1 MTTTAGT
8 QDGRMLRAEEPTEP
22 LGDFEVDDPYMA
34 WVREQGVPLIEE
46 YAFEDLNALELSPWE
61 PKGGSGAIINI
72 PNRTLPND
80 AHVVEIAPGGKSE
93 PVHHMYETQMYVLSG
108 RGATSIWVDESRK
121 QTFEWKAGSVFAIPL
136 NAWYQLFNGS
146 GAEPARYIAV
156 TSAPPIMRLYR
167 DNHFIFNLPYVFSNR
182 YADDAFNGTGKL
194 YNGRVWESNFIPNA
208 DNMPLYGM
216 PLRGAGGINAQL
228 EMAKNSITAHISEF
242 PVGTYKKA
250 HRHGPGAHLLITGG
264 VGFALIWKEED
275 MSDLVKADWQRGS
288 LYLPTQDSYNEY
300 FHQHF
305 NVGTT
310 PARYINMSPSN
321 SRKYTYQRGIND
333 PSRRGEIRA
342 MVSIKEGGIQLEYED
357 EDPRVHA
364 IFEEELAKH
373 GQQCRMKNL
382 VGWCKTG
389 VPGPE
394 NKKGALEDYD

>member
-1 MTTTAGT
+1 MTTSANT
-8 QDGRMLRAEEPTEP
+8 QDGRMLRAEEPAEP

-34 WVREQGVPLIEE
+34 WVREQGVPLIVE

-72 PNRTLPND
+72 PNRVLPND

-146 GAEPARYIAV
+146 GTEPARYIAV

-182 YADDAFNGTGKL
+182 YADESYNGSGRL
-194 YNGRVWESNFIPNA
+194 YNGRIWESNFIPNA

-228 EMAKNSITAHISEF
+228 EMAKNSLTAHISEF

-250 HRHGPGAHLLITGG
+250 HHHGPGAHLIILSGDA
-264 VGFALIWKEED
+264 GFSLLWNEDDRSDMRKVDWK
-275 MSDLVKADWQRGS
+275 KGS
-288 LYLPTQDSYNEY
+288 MVVVPSERT

-305 NVGTT
+305 NAGTKR
-310 PARYINMSPSN
+310 ARYLALRQGEHGMVPPYGG
-321 SRKYTYQRGIND
+321 SRPGAD
-333 PSRRGEIRA
+333 
-342 MVSIKEGGIQLEYED
+342 VSMKSGGRQIEYED
-357 EDPRVHA
+357 EAREIHDL
-364 IFEEELAKH
+364 FEAELARTGATCH
-373 GQQCRMKNL
+373 MKNFIPY
-382 VGWCKTG
+382 CTG
-389 VPGPE
+389 DAAVTNE
-394 NKKGALEDYD
+394 RET

>member
-1 MTTTAGT
+1 MTTGAGT
-8 QDGRMLRAEEPTEP
+8 QDGRMVRAEEPAEP

-34 WVREQGVPLIEE
+34 WVREQGVPLIVE

-72 PNRTLPND
+72 PNRVLPND

-167 DNHFIFNLPYVFSNR
+167 DNHFIFNLPYVFANR
-182 YADDAFNGTGKL
+182 YADDSFNGTGRL
-194 YNGRVWESNFIPNA
+194 YNGRIWESNFIPNA

-250 HRHGPGAHLLITGG
+250 HHHGPGAHLIILSGDA
-264 VGFALIWKEED
+264 GFSLLWNEDDRSDMRKVDWKKGSMVVVPERADVPPALQRRHEAGALPRVTPGRAWHGPALRRLTPRRRRQHEVRR
-275 MSDLVKADWQRGS
+275 SADRVRGRG
-288 LYLPTQDSYNEY
+288 PRDPRDSSRPNSP
-300 FHQHF
+300 
-305 NVGTT
+305 G
-310 PARYINMSPSN
+310 PARPA
-321 SRKYTYQRGIND
+321 T
-333 PSRRGEIRA
+333 
-342 MVSIKEGGIQLEYED
+342 
-357 EDPRVHA
+357 
-364 IFEEELAKH
+364 
-373 GQQCRMKNL
+373 
-382 VGWCKTG
+382 
-389 VPGPE
+389 
-394 NKKGALEDYD
+394 